1 MSRVE
6 ESEYKLGLE
15 CLIGGLDLIV
25 KMLAEW
31 LLQMTELKVSSKETT
46 VGVASETFNEWKK

>member
-1 MSRVE
+1 
-6 ESEYKLGLE
+6 
-15 CLIGGLDLIV
+15 LIV

-46 VGVASETFNEWKK
+46 VRVASETFNEWKK